1 MSLSCYGRGTCA
13 SCSTNDWRP
22 DWLKAGITET
32 STEKLDSA
40 EGQTTARSMSTAAF
54 ESSTENSTECST
66 LPPPWQ
72 PATPQPSIDR
82 TGAVTTVG
90 GGEPAPMIALDAI
103 EAFHQVRAL
112 GCSLAIV
119 PGKPANDS
127 AANSSMPASPSI
139 RISGADA
146 AIAAAR
152 PIVVAHKPAL
162 LELLVELAKPVPDER
177 TDEQRDADRIARA
190 RNVAADPVAWLID
203 LVVTHWI
210 SPQHVDGKPVDLG
223 YVREGTGGGIAGKW
237 LNIERTAK
245 RLYGLVVTQWDVL
258 DARARSMVLAEVT
271 QLWRA
276 CRADVEVK
284 IDGRIAVSF
293 GWRASDYEWP
303 KGHG

>member
-1 MSLSCYGRGTCA
+1 MSSSCYGRGTC
-13 SCSTNDWRP
+13 SSRSRNDWRP
-22 DWLKAGITET
+22 DWLKAGITE
-32 STEKLDSA
+32 SPTEKLDELAGQNQTPSA
-40 EGQTTARSMSTAAF
+40 G
-54 ESSTENSTECST
+54 ESPTDNST
-66 LPPPWQ
+66 LPPPEQ
-72 PATPQPSIDR
+72 PTPPQPSPDR
-82 TGAVTTVG
+82 TDAVTLSGV
-90 GGEPAPMIALDAI
+90 GEPAMIAMDAI
-103 EAFHQVRAL
+103 DAFHQVRDL

-127 AANSSMPASPSI
+127 DASSSTPASPSI

-162 LELLVELAKPVPDER
+162 LELLVEMAKPLPDER
-177 TDEQRDADRIARA
+177 TDEQREADRIARA
-190 RNVAADPVAWLID
+190 RRVADDPVAWLID

-210 SPQHVDGKPVDLG
+210 SPQQFASEPGRGDRRDLG
-223 YVREGTGGGIAGKW
+223 YVREGTGDGSAGKW